1 MKRSIGIFLLIV
13 FSVAL
18 LAGCS
23 PSADTQSSAPQSAS
37 SESPSESGTG
47 TEGTDEAAS
56 AEPSG
61 TQEVVL
67 TIEELAAYNG
77 KDGMPAYIAVDGVI
91 YDVTEDIGHWQ
102 GGMHNGFSAGA
113 DLTQEIKE
121 ISPHGVSKLN
131 ELTVV
136 GRLAD

>member
-1 MKRSIGIFLLIV
+1 MMKRSIGILLLIV
-13 FSVAL
+13 FSIVL

-23 PSADTQSSAPQSAS
+23 PSADTQSSAPQSESQETSSEPGVSATEEAAS
-37 SESPSESGTG
+37 SEPAS
-47 TEGTDEAAS
+47 TEEL
-56 AEPSG
+56 
-61 TQEVVL
+61 VL
-67 TIEELAAYNG
+67 TLEELAAYNG
-77 KDGMPAYIAVDGVI
+77 KDGMPAYIAVDGII

-102 GGMHNGFSAGA
+102 GGEHNGFTAGN

-121 ISPHGVSKLN
+121 LSPHGVSKLS